1 MACPTFHM
9 PLSKNRVPLKIP
21 AVYHVLPSCS
31 PLRYTCWLIL
41 IYHIRRYIPIMPLYM
56 ALKLGGHPSGWLHS
70 RESESLICSFHRRRI
85 MYRWTVGWFSAM
97 PKIVIS
103 QFIAFYH
110 APKWLLFFWPMFGQM
125 VTGQLGSLLQSR
137 AHGPLR
143 WADAKTHWGVDGNAH
158 ELLGLTGSCFRN
170 LGEHFIS
177 FYGGCFLVT
186 FYEHSCQSWGITSW
200 IYMGMISISW
210 CFDD

>member
-85 MYRWTVGWFSAM
+85 MYCWTVGWFSAM

-110 APKWLLFFWPMFGQM
+110 APKWLLFFFGPC
-125 VTGQLGSLLQSR
+125 LD
-137 AHGPLR
+137 R
-143 WADAKTHWGVDGNAH
+143 WWQA
-158 ELLGLTGSCFRN
+158 N
-170 LGEHFIS
+170 LGPSCSPERMDLCDELTRKRIEEWMEMPMSSSAWQEAVSGTLGNILSHFMGVV
-177 FYGGCFLVT
+177 FWW
-186 FYEHSCQSWGITSW
+186 HSMSTHANHGE
-200 IYMGMISISW
+200 
-210 CFDD
+210 

>member
-110 APKWLLFFWPMFGQM
+110 APKWLLFF
-125 VTGQLGSLLQSR
+125 L
-137 AHGPLR
+137 AHVWTDGDRPTWVPPAVPSAWTFAMSWRENALR
-143 WADAKTHWGVDGNAH
+143 SGWKCPWAPRPDRKLFQEPWG
-158 ELLGLTGSCFRN
+158 
-170 LGEHFIS
+170 
-177 FYGGCFLVT
+177 T
-186 FYEHSCQSWGITSW
+186 FYLILWGLFFGDILW
-200 IYMGMISISW
+200 ALMPIMGNNFVNIHGY
-210 CFDD
+210 DLY